1 MAAGTIFLSVL
12 RRNPRR
18 LLLPSVARQSS
29 RALTSGYSRMS
40 PRLSHFESSTSTSD
54 EFQVLPTA
62 EKSGDSEDVFFEQQV
77 RNVESW
83 WKSPRFEGIKR
94 SYTAEDVV
102 RKRGSLQQVYT
113 SSIMARKLFN
123 LLNER
128 AAEGKPV
135 HTSKQ

>member
-1 MAAGTIFLSVL
+1 
-12 RRNPRR
+12 
-18 LLLPSVARQSS
+18 
-29 RALTSGYSRMS
+29 MS
-40 PRLSHFESSTSTSD
+40 PRLSHFETSTSTSLRSD

-62 EKSGDSEDVFFEQQV
+62 EKSGDAEDAFFEQQV

-83 WKSPRFEGIKR
+83 WKSPRFKGIKR
-94 SYTAEDVV
+94 PYTAEDVV
-102 RKRGSLQQVYT
+102 RKRGSLQQVYA